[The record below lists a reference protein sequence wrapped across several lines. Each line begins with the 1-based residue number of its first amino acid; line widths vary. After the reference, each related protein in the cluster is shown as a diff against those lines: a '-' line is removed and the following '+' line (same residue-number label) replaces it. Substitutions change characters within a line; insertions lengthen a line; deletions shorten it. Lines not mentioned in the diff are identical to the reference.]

1 MDLLVTYDIST
12 VTREGER
19 RLTRV
24 AAVCERYGARVQFSV
39 FECRLSHT
47 VFELFVGELRDVLV
61 ASEDSVNIYHFDRSI
76 DVART
81 CLGLQA
87 GSRGGAWLIKSPRR
101 TSDP

>member
-12 VTREGER
+12 VTRDGER

-39 FECRLSHT
+39 FECRLSQT
-47 VFELFVGELRDVLV
+47 VFELFIGELRGVLV
-61 ASEDSVNIYHFDRSI
+61 ASEDSVNIYRFDRSI
-76 DVART
+76 DAART

-87 GSRGGAWLIKSPRR
+87 ERRGGAWLIKSPPK
-101 TSDP
+101 DQ